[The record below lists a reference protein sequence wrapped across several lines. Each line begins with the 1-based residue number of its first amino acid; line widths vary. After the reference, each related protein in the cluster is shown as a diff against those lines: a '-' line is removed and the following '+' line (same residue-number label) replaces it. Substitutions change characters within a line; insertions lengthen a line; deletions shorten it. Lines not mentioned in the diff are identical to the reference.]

1 MQLPGPAG
9 QLHKGF
15 PLLREAW
22 AKPHKPHYFAS
33 MNTARLNKHWIYRD
47 TKTAPPEIASWAA
60 ALGVSEWL
68 ALFLWERGL
77 PDAAS
82 MNDYLTPGL
91 KGLVPPKNW
100 PGVDEAAICLAEA
113 ARKGKKI
120 VVWGDYDVDGI
131 TATALCL
138 EVFSWHGVIAHS
150 HIPSRTSQG
159 YGLNLVTLETL
170 AAQGMEVLLTV
181 DCGINDVDVVARANE
196 LGITVI
202 ITDHH
207 LPGDTLPAARA
218 VCNPRL
224 PGAPYP
230 HLAGV
235 GMVFYLM
242 AEVNNILSETAGK
255 NSARPDIR
263 RVLDLVA
270 LGTVADMVDLN
281 GQNRILVKNGLL
293 VLAQGKRTGLAALK
307 AYCGYSPS
315 APLDTGQVAFAL
327 APRLNAAGR
336 LDRANEA
343 LDLMLCRDAA
353 RAAGLAESLNVM
365 NTERRAEEER
375 ASEEAL
381 TQARAA
387 CAAPAFVLFAPHWHP
402 GIVGIV
408 ASRVVEVHHKPCL
421 VICEQDGVLKG
432 SGRSISAFNLHEG
445 LTACADLFLRFGG
458 HHQAAGFSLLPGN
471 LEKLRARFLQITAAA
486 LGEEPVL
493 PRLFLDGYLNF
504 KDAARLDLVKELQLL
519 QPFGMHNPEPVFASP
534 PLLLKSVR
542 PFGGKH
548 ATLELT
554 DEDTGITLRAKA
566 WRSLA
571 HFPPSRVGQKLQ
583 IAYSPRL
590 DAYNG
595 LTTIDL
601 QLRDWKWL

>member
-1 MQLPGPAG
+1 M
-9 QLHKGF
+9 
-15 PLLREAW
+15 
-22 AKPHKPHYFAS
+22 S
-33 MNTARLNKHWIYRD
+33 TARLHKHWVYRD
-47 TKTAPPEIASWAA
+47 QKSAPPEIPSWAA

-68 ALFLWERGL
+68 AAFLWERGL
-77 PDAAS
+77 PDAPA

-91 KGLVPPKNW
+91 KGLIAPKDW
-100 PGVDEAAICLAEA
+100 PGVAEA
-113 ARKGKKI
+113 AGYLSEAARSGQKI
-120 VVWGDYDVDGI
+120 LVWGDYDVDGV

-138 EVFSWHGVIAHS
+138 EVFAWHGITAKS

-159 YGLNLVTLETL
+159 YGLNLTTLETL
-170 AAQGMEVLLTV
+170 AAQGLDVLLTV

-196 LGITVI
+196 LGINVI

-207 LPGDTLPAARA
+207 LPGETLPAARA
-218 VCNPRL
+218 ICNPRL

-242 AEVNNILSETAGK
+242 AEVNRLLSESAG
-255 NSARPDIR
+255 NNAPRPDIR

-281 GQNRILVKNGLL
+281 AQNRILVKNGLL
-293 VLAQGKRTGLAALK
+293 VLAEGKRPGLAALK
-307 AYCGYSPS
+307 ACCGYAPS
-315 APLDTGQVAFAL
+315 AALDAGQVAFGL

-336 LDRANEA
+336 LDKANEA
-343 LDLMLCRDAA
+343 LKLLLCQDAA
-353 RAAGLAESLNVM
+353 TAASLAESLDVM
-365 NTERRAEEER
+365 NSERRGEEER
-375 ASEEAL
+375 AAEEAL
-381 TQARAA
+381 VQARMA

-402 GIVGIV
+402 GVVGIV

-421 VICEQDGVLKG
+421 VVCEQDGMLKG

-445 LTACADLFLRFGG
+445 LTACADLLLRFGG
-458 HHQAAGFSLLPGN
+458 HHQAAGFSLSPGN
-471 LEKLRARFLQITAAA
+471 LGALRARFLQVAAAA
-486 LGEEPVL
+486 LGQEPIL
-493 PRLFLDGYLNF
+493 PRLFLDGSLNF
-504 KDAARLDLVKELQLL
+504 KEASRLDLIKELQLL
-519 QPFGMHNPEPVFASP
+519 QPFGMNNPEPVFASP
-534 PLLLKSVR
+534 PLLLKSIR

-548 ATLELT
+548 AALELT
-554 DEDTGITLRAKA
+554 DEVSGITLRAKA
-566 WRSLA
+566 WRNLI
-571 HFPPSRVGQKLQ
+571 HFPASSVGRKLQ